1 MYTIFIMLDR
11 VITGLNCSTVYHI
24 VALSA
29 LECVV
34 NHIQHHAIP
43 WPHSSAE
50 VRYEIL
56 SKAETVVSVIFSPIS
71 KRNVLSGKESREL
84 SFNVFLI
91 ATKPMPRPGL
101 GSAPVI
107 FLSPYS
113 AETISNSYSDLNVH
127 MMHNKCMRSIDVC
140 SYRYVHAS

>member
-1 MYTIFIMLDR
+1 MDDNDIHYEVFVISSTVIDGLVQYCSISSALAIGTVMYTIFIMLDR

-43 WPHSSAE
+43 WPHSSTE

-71 KRNVLSGKESREL
+71 KRNVLSGKEPREL

-91 ATKPMPRPGL
+91 AIKPNAKAKAGER
-101 GSAPVI
+101 A
-107 FLSPYS
+107 
-113 AETISNSYSDLNVH
+113 SYLF
-127 MMHNKCMRSIDVC
+127 
-140 SYRYVHAS
+140 